1 MSQGLV
7 FPSIA
12 EIVPTVGYPASAT
25 PGTVDFAS
33 LTDAGQSA
41 GHAVDGL
48 GQGFGHAA
56 DGLGQG
62 VGHAVDGLGQGVGH
76 AVDGA
81 QAAASHALDAA
92 GHALQELLEPA
103 AVALGALSG
112 ALLVC
117 RAAMAGTRVLA
128 AAAGRAA
135 EEQRCLE
142 RVQRAATAATAQWEA
157 AAFAAVRANAR
168 RAALLT
174 RVRRAAVHTAPD
186 TPPPPPP
193 DLPPPLTCVGTR
205 LDVLRRELAVL
216 EEALTTAEAA
226 QDRWTLAQT
235 LHLTGGPADEAW
247 RRRTQE
253 RREALVQALQDPST
267 ADTAA
272 LPQAPAVEGLGRE
285 RAEESG
291 AELLARLAPGAD
303 GKDAELA
310 VAAVRLAV
318 ACADDRPAKA
328 RNHLREARQFVRDA
342 NRAVRSRL
350 AAREKAAV
358 QLDCLLT
365 QAPPGEPPLAPA
377 GEEIAILR
385 AALEKGRAPTPEEQ
399 RAVDQRIRERTADL
413 ECRYTTELI
422 GLAVAR
428 LADPDA
434 ARLPTAR
441 GGTAADGDGTAG
453 AASDGSDG
461 PLCFDLTPAGWW
473 PDHWLRITV
482 RDDATEMVTMHTERP
497 GPSGAA
503 QQALDAR
510 RCHEARGHLDELR
523 EAGRRWGI
531 DLPVTFRESGA
542 AVPGVRGGDGA
553 IVLDLA
559 DARERTEPDT
569 AARDDRR
576 TSEQPKA
583 RHVDDDRRTTRR

>member
-25 PGTVDFAS
+25 PGTLDFAS
-33 LTDAGQSA
+33 LTDAGQGA
-41 GHAVDGL
+41 GHAV
-48 GQGFGHAA
+48 

-117 RAAMAGTRVLA
+117 RAAMAGTRLLA

-142 RVQRAATAATAQWEA
+142 RVQRAATEAAAQWEA

-174 RVRRAAVHTAPD
+174 RVRRAAVRTAPD
-186 TPPPPPP
+186 TPPPPLP

-216 EEALTTAEAA
+216 EEALTTAETA
-226 QDRWTLAQT
+226 QDRWTIEQT
-235 LHLTGGPADEAW
+235 LHLTGGPDDEAW
-247 RRRTQE
+247 RRRTRE

-267 ADTAA
+267 ADAPT
-272 LPQAPAVEGLGRE
+272 LPPAPAVEGLGRE

-291 AELLARLAPGAD
+291 AELLARLVPGTD

-350 AAREKAAV
+350 AAQEKAAV

-365 QAPPGEPPLAPA
+365 EAPPGEPPLVPA

-385 AALEKGRAPTPEEQ
+385 AALETGRAPTPEEQ
-399 RAVDQRIRERTADL
+399 RKVDLRIRERTADL

-434 ARLPTAR
+434 TGLPAARA
-441 GGTAADGDGTAG
+441 GAAADGDGTAAG
-453 AASDGSDG
+453 APDASDT

-482 RDDATEMVTMHTERP
+482 RDGATEMVTMHAERP
-497 GPSGAA
+497 GPGSAA
-503 QQALDAR
+503 ERALDAR

-553 IVLDLA
+553 VVLDHA
-559 DARERTEPDT
+559 DAEERTEPDT
-569 AARDDRR
+569 GARDDLRTAGQPRARR
-576 TSEQPKA
+576 
-583 RHVDDDRRTTRR
+583 VDDDRRSTGR

>member
-25 PGTVDFAS
+25 PGTA
-33 LTDAGQSA
+33 DA
-41 GHAVDGL
+41 L
-48 GQGFGHAA
+48 GQGFGHTT

-62 VGHAVDGLGQGVGH
+62 LGHAADGLGQGVGH

-81 QAAASHALDAA
+81 QAAAGHALDAA

-117 RAAMAGTRVLA
+117 RAAMAGTRLLA

-142 RVQRAATAATAQWEA
+142 RVQRAATAAAAQWES

-168 RAALLT
+168 RAALLG
-174 RVRRAAVHTAPD
+174 RVRRATAGTPPD

-216 EEALTTAEAA
+216 EEALTRAEAA
-226 QDRWTLAQT
+226 QDRWTLDRA
-235 LHLTGGPADEAW
+235 LRLTGGPQDEAW
-247 RRRTQE
+247 RRRTRE
-253 RREALVQALQDPST
+253 RRETLVRALQDPST
-267 ADTAA
+267 ADGPV
-272 LPQAPAVEGLGRE
+272 LPPAPAVEGLGRE

-291 AELLARLAPGAD
+291 AELLARLVPGTDA
-303 GKDAELA
+303 KDAELA

-328 RNHLREARQFVRDA
+328 RNHLREARRFVSDS
-342 NRAVRSRL
+342 NRAVRARL
-350 AAREKAAV
+350 AVQEKAAV

-365 QAPPGEPPLAPA
+365 EAPPGEPPLAPA
-377 GEEIAILR
+377 GEEIALLR

-399 RAVDQRIRERTADL
+399 RRVDQRIRERTADL
-413 ECRYTTELI
+413 ECRYTSELI

-428 LADPDA
+428 LADPHA
-434 ARLPTAR
+434 AALPTAR
-441 GGTAADGDGTAG
+441 RGTAANADAMTA
-453 AASDGSDG
+453 AASGTSGTSGGASGSGGSEGSDG

-482 RDDATEMVTMHTERP
+482 HDDATEMVTMHAERP
-497 GPSGAA
+497 GPASVA
-503 QQALDAR
+503 QRALDAR
-510 RCHEARGHLDELR
+510 RCHEARAHLDALR

-531 DLPVTFRESGA
+531 DLPVSFRESGA

-553 IVLDLA
+553 IVLELA
-559 DARERTEPDT
+559 DAEEHT
-569 AARDDRR
+569 APGTGTRDDLR
-576 TSEQPKA
+576 TTDRPKA
-583 RHVDDDRRTTRR
+583 RRVDDDRRSTGR